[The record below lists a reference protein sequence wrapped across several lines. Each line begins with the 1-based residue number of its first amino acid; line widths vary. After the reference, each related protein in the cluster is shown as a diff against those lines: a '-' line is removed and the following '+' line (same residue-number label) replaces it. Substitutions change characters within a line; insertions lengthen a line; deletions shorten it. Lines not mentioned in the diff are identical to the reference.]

1 MTTPFTMPPTGFGP
15 GSQPME
21 SGDDKLDYMPL
32 PQDMRTYAPSLPMI
46 ELEGAAAKP
55 ALDLLTQVA
64 AACAR
69 SAKTGESI
77 RFDVAGLDAENLQLI
92 KETLGEGEVAA
103 KVRSVPAVAV
113 QESVFAGV
121 WRLNGAGMDCIE
133 VAPIPACVTQDA
145 FTPRRQGSFGD
156 TPLAPGVLN
165 APPLLVEL
173 RDKSATLSSDSA
185 LHVVNLS
192 LLPHTEQDLLWLD
205 QALGEGAVTILSR
218 GYGNCRVTATNLP
231 HVWRVQFFNSM
242 DTLILDTF
250 EVTRIPEIA
259 IAASEDLYDSSDRI
273 LKVIEA
279 IS

>member
-21 SGDDKLDYMPL
+21 TGDEKLEYMPL
-32 PQDMRTYAPSLPMI
+32 PQDMRVYSPSLPMI
-46 ELEGAAAKP
+46 ELEGSAAKP
-55 ALDLLTQVA
+55 ALDLLAQVA

-69 SAKTGESI
+69 SAVSGESI
-77 RFDVAGLDAENLQLI
+77 RFNLDGLNAENLQLI

-103 KVRSVPAVAV
+103 KVRTVPAIAV

-121 WRLNGAGMDCIE
+121 WRLNGAGVDCIE
-133 VAPIPACVTQDA
+133 VAPIPSCVTQDA
-145 FTPRRQGSFGD
+145 FAANRAGTVDDTPIRQG
-156 TPLAPGVLN
+156 VIN

-173 RDKSATLSSDSA
+173 RDKSAHYTPDA
-185 LHVVNLS
+185 ELHVVNLS

-205 QALGEGAVTILSR
+205 QAVGEGAVTILSR
-218 GYGNCRVTATNLP
+218 GYGNCRVTATNLS
-231 HVWRVQFFNSM
+231 HIWRVQFFNSM

-250 EVTRIPEIA
+250 EVTRIPEVA
-259 IAASEDLYDSSDRI
+259 IAATEDLADSSDRI